1 MRADLRPIP
10 PDAGIGDVVSPP
22 LETIVCRDWLGIA
35 GIQPSRVRMIAR
47 EQQFAEKLHAYTL
60 PRNSANS
67 RVKDLVDMALLIGS
81 RGLDRRRVADAL
93 HLTFERRG
101 THNLPAS
108 LVSPPGDWKVQF
120 RALADECRLASDRSG
135 VCGSIGVSRR
145 SASTAHQA
153 VNAV

>member
-1 MRADLRPIP
+1 
-10 PDAGIGDVVSPP
+10 
-22 LETIVCRDWLGIA
+22 
-35 GIQPSRVRMIAR
+35 MIAR

-81 RGLDRRRVADAL
+81 GGLDRRRVADAL

-108 LVSPPGDWKVQF
+108 LVSPPADWQVPF
-120 RALADECRLASDRSG
+120 RALAEECRLAGDL
-135 VCGSIGVSRR
+135 
-145 SASTAHQA
+145 AA
-153 VNAV
+153 VFAEVQEFLEEVRVQRTKR